1 MVRLVRPFNP
11 RSAFS
16 TLSQT
21 AVLLFGILQLD
32 WNQAK
37 ILGLRALFIRNY
49 RRSYQQRR
57 RRELKQFSRTLTV
70 GVMLLGLTLM
80 AKSKQYEVVITHPV
94 QAGAVQL
101 KEGTY
106 QLELEGTM
114 ATLFQGKKEIGK
126 IPVRSDEVPKKIEV
140 TSVGV
145 VGDKLTSIQLGGTKT
160 RLVLSGAE

>member
-1 MVRLVRPFNP
+1 M
-11 RSAFS
+11 
-16 TLSQT
+16 
-21 AVLLFGILQLD
+21 
-32 WNQAK
+32 
-37 ILGLRALFIRNY
+37 
-49 RRSYQQRR
+49 
-57 RRELKQFSRTLTV
+57 KQFSRTLTV

-80 AKSKQYEVVITHPV
+80 AKSKQYEVIITHPV